1 MIYPPFVLV
10 GVRRQLRAHECKPSI
25 SCDLQHA
32 CASSFVRY
40 RSLCIKEI
48 DVTQKMRC
56 IRAIDREILEFMQ
69 CPHAGHSRLHAQKTR
84 ACARW
89 PEKPQIFAR
98 RGADKH
104 RKGAPPWA
112 ESHRPPY
119 ETVRRSDGL
128 NLKRV
133 VLRKIHFSGYQKRG
147 VWTTG
152 QKSRPEHPDGPL
164 NPAPVR
170 VHCAA
175 PSIRRIV
182 RAAESAILYDT
193 GEVG

>member
-1 MIYPPFVLV
+1 MRYPPFVLV
-10 GVRRQLRAHECKPSI
+10 GVRRRLRAHECKPSI

-32 CASSFVRY
+32 RTSSFVWY

-48 DVTQKMRC
+48 DITQKMRC
-56 IRAIDREILEFMQ
+56 IRAIDREILQFMQ
-69 CPHAGHSRLHAQKTR
+69 CPRAGHSRLHAQKTR

-119 ETVRRSDGL
+119 ETVRCSDGL

-133 VLRKIHFSGYQKRG
+133 VLGKIHFFRYQKRG
-147 VWTTG
+147 VRTTG
-152 QKSRPEHPDGPL
+152 QKKSARAPRRTPQPGPGTGL
-164 NPAPVR
+164 SP
-170 VHCAA
+170 
-175 PSIRRIV
+175 
-182 RAAESAILYDT
+182 RADPT
-193 GEVG
+193 

>member
-1 MIYPPFVLV
+1 MRYPPFVLV

-119 ETVRRSDGL
+119 ETIRRSDEPETGRFGENTFFRVPEKGGL
-128 NLKRV
+128 DDRPKKSPRAP
-133 VLRKIHFSGYQKRG
+133 RRTPQPGPG
-147 VWTTG
+147 TG
-152 QKSRPEHPDGPL
+152 LSP
-164 NPAPVR
+164 
-170 VHCAA
+170 
-175 PSIRRIV
+175 
-182 RAAESAILYDT
+182 RADPT
-193 GEVG
+193 